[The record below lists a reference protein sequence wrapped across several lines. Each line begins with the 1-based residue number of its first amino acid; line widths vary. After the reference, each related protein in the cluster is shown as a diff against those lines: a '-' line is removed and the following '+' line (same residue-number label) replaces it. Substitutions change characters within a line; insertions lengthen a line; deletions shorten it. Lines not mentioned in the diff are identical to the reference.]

1 MGEWNRS
8 TRKMV
13 IDEIQP
19 EYWNAI
25 QEHNEAYN
33 LKLDLSDYLICIET
47 ISSKKKKKLFG
58 GGIPNQTI
66 QVSIIFSKWL
76 VIVAQ
81 GDKSDSLGVLSIQL
95 KDAIARDYKDDPGY
109 KLIPDTGV
117 SVTGTFTGRVGM
129 QGSSDISSFIAL
141 GEEPAAGE
149 FKEILFETIA
159 NAKK

>member
-19 EYWNAI
+19 EYWIAI
-25 QEHNEAYN
+25 QEYNEAYN

-95 KDAIARDYKDDPGY
+95 KDAIARDYKDDPRY